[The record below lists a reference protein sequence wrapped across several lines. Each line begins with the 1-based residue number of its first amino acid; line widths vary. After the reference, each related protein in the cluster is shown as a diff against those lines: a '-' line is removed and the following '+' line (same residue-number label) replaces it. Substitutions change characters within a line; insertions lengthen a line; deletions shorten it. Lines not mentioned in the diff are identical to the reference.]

1 MADLSSD
8 NPGLKSMLEGDLAE
22 PICMLNL
29 LRYRET
35 AEEGQGVDG
44 LTGREAYEKYGK
56 LFAALSPRYGGSPM
70 WMGQALNTII
80 GAEDWDIVILV
91 KYPTRQ
97 NFIDMMRDPDYQA
110 IAKFRAAA
118 LADSRLIEMNEIL
131 HKV

>member
-1 MADLSSD
+1 MTDLNGS
-8 NPGLKSMLEGDLAE
+8 NLGLKSMLKDDPKE

-29 LRYRET
+29 LRYREM
-35 AEEGQGVDG
+35 AEAGRGVDG

-70 WMGQALNTII
+70 WMGQALNTVI

-91 KYPTRQ
+91 QYPARQ
-97 NFIDMMRDPDYQA
+97 NFIDMINDPDYQS
-110 IAKFRAAA
+110 IAGFRAAA

-131 HKV
+131 HNT

>member
-1 MADLSSD
+1 MNDLNGD
-8 NPGLKSMLEGDLAE
+8 NPGLASMLEGDLSE

-29 LRYRET
+29 LRYREM

-44 LTGREAYEKYGK
+44 LTGRAAYEKYGK
-56 LFAALSPRYGGSPM
+56 LFAGLSSRYGGSPM

-97 NFIDMMRDPDYQA
+97 KFVDMMRDPDYQA
-110 IAKFRAAA
+110 IAVYRAAA

-131 HKV
+131 HNA